1 MAWRIL
7 TNPGGLFLILLFWI
21 ALQVRKSLMVRITE
35 NIKTRKRC
43 FHLVLCL
50 EVSSLVQHLRFLR
63 LVSRELV
70 LKIVSFYE
78 DSPPAN
84 KAKYI
89 VYLYLRISQVVLI
102 WRRKLKK
109 SFQTTLDLDGSFPLL
124 AHNWPINSAH
134 PIRNKKTWQTCF
146 IGWKSP
152 RKKKI
157 SLSVTLMSSEQIT
170 IFTAPFLMKHVSLKL
185 YELCP

>member
-1 MAWRIL
+1 M
-7 TNPGGLFLILLFWI
+7 
-21 ALQVRKSLMVRITE
+21 
-35 NIKTRKRC
+35 RKRC
-43 FHLVLCL
+43 FQLVLCL

-124 AHNWPINSAH
+124 AHN
-134 PIRNKKTWQTCF
+134 
-146 IGWKSP
+146 
-152 RKKKI
+152 
-157 SLSVTLMSSEQIT
+157 
-170 IFTAPFLMKHVSLKL
+170 
-185 YELCP
+185 